1 MTATDRV
8 REDNP
13 RWLAA
18 LAAAGPVA
26 LAALFVLSLPID
38 TSRVPAAAAHQHRP
52 APTDSPSARCE
63 EVPETTVAREP

>member
-1 MTATDRV
+1 MTATDLV
-8 REDNP
+8 RDDNP

-38 TSRVPAAAAHQHRP
+38 TSRVPAAVHQHRP
-52 APTDSPSARCE
+52 APADPPPARCE
-63 EVPETTVAREP
+63 ELLETTVARDP

>member
-1 MTATDRV
+1 MTATDLV
-8 REDNP
+8 RENNP

-38 TSRVPAAAAHQHRP
+38 TSRVPAAVHQHRP
-52 APTDSPSARCE
+52 APTDSPPARCE
-63 EVPETTVAREP
+63 DVPETTVAREP